1 MLVVSADTLMMNS
14 SLRMTPFDFLKL
26 VHNKQVKWEGL
37 TEDEQ
42 KSYNTFIVNKALS
55 FNSNYLD
62 IVNQVQ
68 HYTPNSKES
77 FKYFQSMTSNKF
89 RYNKWIK
96 GSKPKAFKPELL
108 ALVSAYLEC
117 SCNQAEEYLSIL
129 EKKETKSLLNHI
141 GLQDSEIKKLMKK

>member
-1 MLVVSADTLMMNS
+1 MLAINADTLTMNS
-14 SLRMTPFDFLKL
+14 NPRMTPFDFLKL

-42 KSYNTFIVNKALS
+42 KSYNTFIINKALS
-55 FNSNYLD
+55 FNPNYLD

-68 HYTPNSKES
+68 HYTPTSKES

-96 GSKPKAFKPELL
+96 GSKTKTYNPSLL
-108 ALVSAYLEC
+108 TILSVYFEC
-117 SCNQAEEYLSIL
+117 SCDQAEGYLNVL
-129 EKKETKSLLNHI
+129 DKKETKNLLNHI
-141 GLQDSEIKKLMKK
+141 GIQDSEIKKLMKK